1 MDQNEKLDLVLE
13 KLTELDNKML
23 YLFDKLED
31 TNQRIDA
38 IYPNVGLYYKSIKKD
53 LVTLDNNSLNNSQK
67 LSDNMDSILEGL
79 IKSFNRV
86 DGDLESIKNL
96 LYSIDSSM
104 MKQY

>member
-1 MDQNEKLDLVLE
+1 
-13 KLTELDNKML
+13 
-23 YLFDKLED
+23 
-31 TNQRIDA
+31 
-38 IYPNVGLYYKSIKKD
+38 
-53 LVTLDNNSLNNSQK
+53 VTLDNNSLNNSQK

-86 DGDLESIKNL
+86 DGDLESIKNQ